1 MKLLS
6 STLLCFSLWAAGA
19 QAATID
25 LTRTSSL
32 QSASATL
39 YAEQTNVAPRDGAV
53 TVDYLVGTNL
63 NVGDDF
69 SGIDKQNGGQSL
81 GAGMYDSFLIHFN
94 PNGEGSTAG
103 SFTFAGDIVAIIVSN
118 FGASTLL
125 NDSDGIFGDLDT
137 YTYDTHKGRRT
148 ENHDDLTLVDAKTL
162 SFTLST
168 GASHIDNIRVITA
181 VVPLPASFPLLLAGL
196 GGFAALR
203 RRQKS

>member
-6 STLLCFSLWAAGA
+6 STLLCMSLWAAGA

-39 YAEQTNVAPRDGAV
+39 YSERTGVMPRDGAV

-63 NVGDDF
+63 NVGDSFD
-69 SGIDKQNGGQSL
+69 GIDTQNGGQSL
-81 GAGMYDSFLIHFN
+81 GAGSYDSFLIHFN
-94 PNGEGSTAG
+94 PNGRGSTNS
-103 SFTFAGDIVAIIVSN
+103 SFTFAGDIVAIILSN
-118 FGASTLL
+118 SGTSTLL
-125 NDSDGIFGDLDT
+125 NDSDGIFGDLDAF
-137 YTYDTHKGRRT
+137 TYDTHRGRRT
-148 ENHDDLTLVDAKTL
+148 ERHDDLTLVDAKTL

-168 GASHIDNIRVITA
+168 NANHIDNIRVITA
-181 VVPLPASFPLLLAGL
+181 AVPLPASLPLFLVGL

-203 RRQKS
+203 RRQKN